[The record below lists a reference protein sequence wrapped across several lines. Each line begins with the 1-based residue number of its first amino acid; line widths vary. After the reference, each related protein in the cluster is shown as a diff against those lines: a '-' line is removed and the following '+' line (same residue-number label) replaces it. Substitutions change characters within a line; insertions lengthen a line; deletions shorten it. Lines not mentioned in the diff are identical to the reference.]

1 METVKKRGQFRQHE
15 PYATRD
21 VNWYMDWKIDGYIQY
36 LDEIDP
42 VGIYTLEYDT
52 DIPTKEELLN
62 GIDQNHIQRYSTRP
76 KAVDKEE
83 EKDNT
88 NWFFESEIVLHDEE
102 EPIEEIKETIKSGSV
117 IEQLVLNAK
126 LNKERKQELRAKRR
140 QEEKE
145 ARERRLE
152 REKANEERENLKR
165 EKENYKHEKEKIRRT
180 DRAYVDRYFQNFG
193 REGLYVLYHD
203 AVAKIADLKLIIDAS
218 DVEIQADMDL
228 LKAYKYRIEYVN
240 KLIEQEHQKLN
251 DEQTTQKK

>member
-152 REKANEERENLKR
+152 REKANTRK
-165 EKENYKHEKEKIRRT
+165 
-180 DRAYVDRYFQNFG
+180 
-193 REGLYVLYHD
+193 
-203 AVAKIADLKLIIDAS
+203 
-218 DVEIQADMDL
+218 
-228 LKAYKYRIEYVN
+228 
-240 KLIEQEHQKLN
+240 
-251 DEQTTQKK
+251 

>member
-126 LNKERKQELRAKRR
+126 FMMFVFVLSPTNSRKV
-140 QEEKE
+140 
-145 ARERRLE
+145 
-152 REKANEERENLKR
+152 LK
-165 EKENYKHEKEKIRRT
+165 KTQILSIF
-180 DRAYVDRYFQNFG
+180 FQNQQLAAQLQFFK
-193 REGLYVLYHD
+193 V
-203 AVAKIADLKLIIDAS
+203 
-218 DVEIQADMDL
+218 
-228 LKAYKYRIEYVN
+228 
-240 KLIEQEHQKLN
+240 
-251 DEQTTQKK
+251 

>member
-1 METVKKRGQFRQHE
+1 MATVKKRGQFRQHE

-62 GIDQNHIQRYSTRP
+62 GIDQNHIQRYSTQP
-76 KAVDKEE
+76 KAVDKEK

-152 REKANEERENLKR
+152 REKANEEIENLKQ
-165 EKENYKHEKEKIRRT
+165 EKEKYKKL
-180 DRAYVDRYFQNFG
+180 DREYIKKYYKEFG
-193 REGLYVLYHD
+193 MEGLYVLYHD

>member
-1 METVKKRGQFRQHE
+1 MVIVMATVKRRGQFRQHE

-21 VNWYMDWKIDGYIQY
+21 INWYMDWKIDGYIQY

-52 DIPTKEELLN
+52 DIPTKGELLN
-62 GIDQNHIQRYSTRP
+62 GIDQNHIQISNTRP
-76 KAVDKEE
+76 KAVDKEK
-83 EKDNT
+83 EKDNKE
-88 NWFFESEIVLHDEE
+88 WFYQGDIILDDGE
-102 EPIEEIKETIKSGSV
+102 EPLEEVKETIKSGSV

-126 LNKERKQELRAKRR
+126 LNKEKKQELRAKRR

-152 REKANEERENLKR
+152 CEKANEERENLKQ
-165 EKENYKHEKEKIRRT
+165 EKENHKHEKEKIRRT

-203 AVAKIADLKLIIDAS
+203 AVGKIADLKLIIDAS
-218 DVEIQADMDL
+218 DVEIQADIDL
-228 LKAYKYRIEYVN
+228 LKAYKYRIKYVS

-251 DEQTTQKK
+251 KE

>member
-1 METVKKRGQFRQHE
+1 MVIVMATVKKRGQFRQHE

-21 VNWYMDWKIDGYIQY
+21 LNWYMDWKIEGYIQY

-62 GIDQNHIQRYSTRP
+62 GIDQNHVQISSARP

-83 EKDNT
+83 EDDKEWYYLGETILDEEEKD
-88 NWFFESEIVLHDEE
+88 E
-102 EPIEEIKETIKSGSV
+102 EPIEVKETIKSGSV
-117 IEQLVLNAK
+117 IEQLALNAK

-152 REKANEERENLKR
+152 REKANEEIENLKR
-165 EKENYKHEKEKIRRT
+165 EKEKYKKLDREYIKKYYKEFGMKGLNTLYQDSVFKISQLRLT
-180 DRAYVDRYFQNFG
+180 IN
-193 REGLYVLYHD
+193 
-203 AVAKIADLKLIIDAS
+203 AS
-218 DVEIQADMDL
+218 DVIVEADIEL
-228 LKAYKYRIEYVN
+228 QEAYQYRQEYVE
-240 KLIEQEHQKLN
+240 KLIERERIKNMKGNTL
-251 DEQTTQKK
+251 

>member
-1 METVKKRGQFRQHE
+1 MATVKKRGQFRQHE

-62 GIDQNHIQRYSTRP
+62 GIDQNHIQRYSTQP

-102 EPIEEIKETIKSGSV
+102 EPMEEIKETIKSGSV

-126 LNKERKQELRAKRR
+126 LNKKRKQELRAKRR

-152 REKANEERENLKR
+152 REKANEEIENLKQ
-165 EKENYKHEKEKIRRT
+165 EKEKYKKL
-180 DRAYVDRYFQNFG
+180 DREYIKKYYKEFG
-193 REGLYVLYHD
+193 MEGLNTLYQD
-203 AVAKIADLKLIIDAS
+203 SVFKISQLRLMINAS
-218 DVEIQADMDL
+218 DVIVEADL
-228 LKAYKYRIEYVN
+228 ELQEAYQYRQEYVN
-240 KLIEQEHQKLN
+240 KLIEHERQKLN
-251 DEQTTQKK
+251 KE